1 MTWIHFLWNL
11 YSQLTMGF
19 EKQSKCTK
27 ECKCLQGQRGDSHW
41 LQTIFLAWIPLVA
54 SMDWKWL
61 CDQTFLHPGIFRD
74 SNFNTQTIHLGS
86 QWICRFW
93 MSRSGW
99 APRFFTAKRIPNIH
113 VDTPSRGG
121 EVYFPNLL
129 SYHHCTHMHTHT
141 PWVCTRFS
149 DSYLIEYGNGKPSNF
164 TVEKT
169 DTYGLN

>member
-1 MTWIHFLWNL
+1 MMTWIHFLWNL

-99 APRFFTAKRIPNIH
+99 APRFFTAKRQ
-113 VDTPSRGG
+113 VMLM
-121 EVYFPNLL
+121 LL
-129 SYHHCTHMHTHT
+129 VHG
-141 PWVCTRFS
+141 PRFQQRS
-149 DSYLIEYGNGKPSNF
+149 FQRLQWKRSN
-164 TVEKT
+164 TYWSGWTWGEKT
-169 DTYGLN
+169 SLLQSCHSGFSL